1 MGAYYLGRRSCY
13 VLLLPNLF
21 MTQLVNPPLLPS
33 PRLERRGV
41 WVDSC
46 PSSAGERG
54 GESRGE
60 SRLCKEDREERP
72 LRVVRAE
79 LRRRRD
85 LGCSGLSGMTTGLSL
100 VPSLGLGLSAGCP
113 GSDNVALVPRSL
125 HWTLVNA
132 PPAMRAGVML
142 G

>member
-1 MGAYYLGRRSCY
+1 
-13 VLLLPNLF
+13 

-33 PRLERRGV
+33 LRLERRGA
-41 WVDSC
+41 WLDSC
-46 PSSAGERG
+46 PSGVGERR

-60 SRLCKEDREERP
+60 SRLCKEDKEERP

-100 VPSLGLGLSAGCP
+100 VPSLCLNGAVSWVFWVRSCCVGVAPLTLDAG
-113 GSDNVALVPRSL
+113 
-125 HWTLVNA
+125 
-132 PPAMRAGVML
+132 
-142 G
+142 

>member
-1 MGAYYLGRRSCY
+1 M
-13 VLLLPNLF
+13 LLPNRF
-21 MTQLVNPPLLPS
+21 ITQLVNPPLLPS
-33 PRLERRGV
+33 LRLERRGA
-41 WVDSC
+41 WLDSC
-46 PSSAGERG
+46 PSGVGERR

-60 SRLCKEDREERP
+60 SRLCKEDKEERP

-100 VPSLGLGLSAGCP
+100 VPSLCLNGLSAGCS
-113 GSDNVALVPRSL
+113 GSGYVVLVSRHL
-125 HWTLVNA
+125 RWTLVDA

-142 G
+142 D